1 MTVLGV
7 PYFEKS
13 KAGLAIIN
21 ACKTINSSADTI
33 NLGEYRGFKTEICFD
48 SFSRIYRFILKGEIS
63 HSVDLGTDANGN
75 IVRIDNAIKDMPS
88 RLAMCKTE
96 LENTILQLENAKA
109 EVEKPFVFEDEL
121 KQKSTRLDELN
132 TQLNLDVRDEEIVDE
147 VKDEVEKEKN
157 KKYLYH
163 R

>member
-48 SFSRIYRFILKGEIS
+48 SFSRIYRFILKGKIS

-96 LENTILQLENAKA
+96 LESTILQLDIANADVEIPFA
-109 EVEKPFVFEDEL
+109 FEVELNQISV
-121 KQKSTRLDELN
+121 RLDELN
-132 TQLNLDVRDEEIVDE
+132 TQLNLDFNDEEIVDE
-147 VKDEVEKEKN
+147 VKDYNQVQQFKQINRE
-157 KKYLYH
+157 